1 LLYLFKFSLPGA
13 QPPPADSNN
22 IGSTSKSKKR
32 KRSAISSPPKPILT
46 AEDHLESFMDKLTMW
61 QLVKRVDGA
70 SNSTHTGQTKADK
83 NKKNQDDRDW
93 MQIFAEDVVE
103 PQ

>member
-1 LLYLFKFSLPGA
+1 
-13 QPPPADSNN
+13 
-22 IGSTSKSKKR
+22 
-32 KRSAISSPPKPILT
+32 
-46 AEDHLESFMDKLTMW
+46 MDKLTMW